1 MERKTCEFCGTEYD
15 GQLQQC
21 PLCGKSEQPVTAA
34 RQKRRLASSG
44 GGARVAPRGGK
55 GKPSGRAAAPQSGTP
70 RWIWILICV
79 VLGAAVLIGA
89 AYFVHIM
96 GFLRGD
102 LDLNAIPTLQ
112 EQVPEEDPEPQ
123 SPELPQELP
132 ATQEPAGSTG
142 TCTGLTISQSAVTMD
157 EAGGRIFLTAVA
169 RPSGCEDPIRFTS
182 SNEAVA
188 TVDDSGMITAIGP
201 GTADIT
207 ASCGSVTQVCTI
219 TCDFDLPE
227 PEPEP
232 EPDPEP
238 DPDPEPEPEPEP
250 DPQVQPELSSADF
263 TLFYPGEE
271 TWLTVKNKPDGAAV
285 SYVSSNA
292 NVVTVTNDGKVTAVG
307 NGTATI
313 TVMVGETKLTCIARC
328 NLESSAE
335 NNTGSTGSYE
345 GPFTISH
352 SDVTLFSSGESFQL
366 VLTDAN
372 GKTVS
377 GLSWS
382 TSNAG
387 VCTVSAN
394 GVKAVGTGMATVSTT
409 YNGVT
414 YSCIVRCNF

>member
-1 MERKTCEFCGTEYD
+1 M
-15 GQLQQC
+15 
-21 PLCGKSEQPVTAA
+21 
-34 RQKRRLASSG
+34 
-44 GGARVAPRGGK
+44 
-55 GKPSGRAAAPQSGTP
+55 
-70 RWIWILICV
+70 
-79 VLGAAVLIGA
+79 
-89 AYFVHIM
+89 
-96 GFLRGD
+96 
-102 LDLNAIPTLQ
+102 
-112 EQVPEEDPEPQ
+112 
-123 SPELPQELP
+123 
-132 ATQEPAGSTG
+132 
-142 TCTGLTISQSAVTMD
+142 
-157 EAGGRIFLTAVA
+157 
-169 RPSGCEDPIRFTS
+169 
-182 SNEAVA
+182 
-188 TVDDSGMITAIGP
+188 
-201 GTADIT
+201 
-207 ASCGSVTQVCTI
+207 
-219 TCDFDLPE
+219 
-227 PEPEP
+227 
-232 EPDPEP
+232 
-238 DPDPEPEPEPEP
+238 
-250 DPQVQPELSSADF
+250 QPELSSADF